1 MKEELLSYIWRYR
14 LWGTQPL
21 TTTDHQSIE
30 IIDVGTLNRDAGPDY
45 FNAKIRIN
53 GTTWAGNVEIHVNSS
68 DWYHHHHDT
77 DAGYNSVILH
87 VVGDAD
93 IDVRTQKGDT
103 LPQLV
108 LPIDERYLKLAEQLS
123 KSDQEIACTHYWDNN
138 CKSRLKMSLNTLICE
153 RLERKVKE
161 IGSILLSNKND
172 WEETFYQTLAKS
184 FGMKVNEEPFA
195 QLAHSLPQIYL
206 AKHKNNL
213 QQIEAMLMGQA
224 GLLDNLKIT
233 DLYTD
238 QLIAEYKFLKQKF
251 SLKTQDGSKWKFA
264 RMRPVNS
271 PYVRLAEFAMLIH
284 QSEHLFSRVVEE
296 HDTKELHKL
305 FSFGTSDYWLTHY
318 YPAVESA
325 KSTKIIGVTLRNSL
339 FINCIAPMVFA
350 YGKHTDN
357 ENLKEWIFDLLE
369 KIPAERNRIITAWEE
384 LGVMPQSAYDTQALL
399 EQRKEYCD
407 KKNCLRCS
415 VGYQIFK
422 ENGGK

>member
-93 IDVRTQKGDT
+93 IEVRTQKGDT

-123 KSDQEIACTHYWDNN
+123 KSDQEIACTH
-138 CKSRLKMSLNTLICE
+138 
-153 RLERKVKE
+153 
-161 IGSILLSNKND
+161 D

-369 KIPAERNRIITAWEE
+369 KIPAEHNRIITTWKE

-422 ENGGK
+422 ENGG